1 MSEND
6 HSQKDSAEL
15 NKWRRKIARLEDD
28 YETGERNLKDYLRAA
43 FGKGVSATRIN
54 LAREIKRSE
63 TEKPL
68 AAESYGFKQTQD
80 GEITGLEQFPWNR
93 GLDGDDE

>member
-80 GEITGLEQFPWNR
+80 GEIT
-93 GLDGDDE
+93 